1 MDQVLIIL
9 AFLVGLVGLY
19 FTYMIVN
26 VVVTIIKDGTI
37 IEFIST
43 NPDHSLKFCM
53 SPAGKAFYIGLT
65 VLYFVVLF
73 GCIAFMISTYNAH
86 KMNYISNALS
96 VWAIYSIIYSMQ
108 IANLVLVGRK
118 NMLVGRLL
126 IDYRKMKK
134 INFNTN
140 NEITFVFA
148 QKNFRFSTRWVDKQL
163 LRKAVTG
170 RS

>member
-26 VVVTIIKDGTI
+26 VVVTIIK
-37 IEFIST
+37 SKKR
-43 NPDHSLKFCM
+43 DHSLKFCM

-140 NEITFVFA
+140 N
-148 QKNFRFSTRWVDKQL
+148 
-163 LRKAVTG
+163 
-170 RS
+170 